1 MISRPPAL
9 EKFRTRISWE
19 DIDQESL
26 MSYLQICLIEETG
39 GSAGNNLDKDI
50 TTKVCGISNQG
61 IAHIVARENLI
72 VCGIPLIELVFKA
85 FSTKAI
91 TINSNFKDGDEV
103 EKGTSIASIKGNQ
116 KDILLIERTT
126 LNFIQKLSGIAT
138 ESKLYSNIVDKHGV
152 GLLDTRKTTPG
163 LRILEKY
170 ATSCGGSFNHR
181 MGLFDR
187 ILIKDNHLA
196 AKNIK
201 DAIAFTN
208 MLAKIKENQQKII
221 LEVEIDTIDLLI
233 PAINGGVDAVLLD
246 NFSPQQV
253 KEAVNI
259 NQERVVLE
267 ASGGIKKNYWNP
279 TRWQSHISF
288 QLEHQFM
295 PVVGSILVWIG
306 NNQ

>member
-72 VCGIPLIELVFKA
+72 VCGIPLIELIFKV

-91 TINSNFKDGDEV
+91 TINSNFKDGDEI

-208 MLAKIKENQQKII
+208 MLANIKENQQKII
-221 LEVEIDTIDLLI
+221 LEVEIDSIDLLI

-246 NFSPQQV
+246 NFSPQKV

-267 ASGGIKKNYWNP
+267 ASGGIKKNLLESYAVAKP
-279 TRWQSHISF
+279 HFISTGAPIHASRW
-288 QLEHQFM
+288 
-295 PVVGSILVWIG
+295 VDIG
-306 NNQ
+306 LDW

>member
-72 VCGIPLIELVFKA
+72 VCGIPLIELIFKV

-91 TINSNFKDGDEV
+91 TINSNFKDGDEI

-208 MLAKIKENQQKII
+208 MLANIKENQQKII
-221 LEVEIDTIDLLI
+221 LEVEIDSIDLLI

-246 NFSPQQV
+246 NFSPQKV

-267 ASGGIKKNYWNP
+267 ASGGIKKNILESYAVAKP
-279 TRWQSHISF
+279 HFISTGAPIHASRW
-288 QLEHQFM
+288 
-295 PVVGSILVWIG
+295 VDIG
-306 NNQ
+306 LDW

>member
-1 MISRPPAL
+1 MIPRPPAL
-9 EKFRTRISWE
+9 EKFRTRISWK

-39 GSAGNNLDKDI
+39 VSVVDNLDKDI
-50 TTKVCGISNQG
+50 TTKVCEISNQG
-61 IAHIVARENLI
+61 IANIVARENLI
-72 VCGIPLIELVFKA
+72 VCGIPLVEKIFKA
-85 FSTKAI
+85 FSTKEI
-91 TINSNFKDGDEV
+91 TIVSNFKDGDEI
-103 EKGTSIASIKGNQ
+103 EKGTIIASITGNQ

-138 ESKLYSNIVDKHGV
+138 ESKSYSNIVDKHGV

-163 LRILEKY
+163 LRLLEKY

-208 MLAKIKENQQKII
+208 FLTNIKENQQKII

-233 PAINGGVDAVLLD
+233 PAINSGVDAVLLD
-246 NFSPQQV
+246 NFSPKKV

-267 ASGGIKKNYWNP
+267 ASGGIKKDLLESYAEAKP
-279 TRWQSHISF
+279 HFISTGSPIHASRW
-288 QLEHQFM
+288 
-295 PVVGSILVWIG
+295 VDIG
-306 NNQ
+306 LDWQ

>member
-72 VCGIPLIELVFKA
+72 VCGIPLIELIFKV

-91 TINSNFKDGDEV
+91 TINSNFKDGDEIA
-103 EKGTSIASIKGNQ
+103 KGTSIASIKGNQ

-208 MLAKIKENQQKII
+208 MLANIKENQQKII
-221 LEVEIDTIDLLI
+221 LEVEIDSIDLLI

-246 NFSPQQV
+246 NFSPQKV

-267 ASGGIKKNYWNP
+267 ASGGIKKNLLESYAVAKP
-279 TRWQSHISF
+279 HFISTGAPIHASRW
-288 QLEHQFM
+288 
-295 PVVGSILVWIG
+295 VDIG
-306 NNQ
+306 LDW

>member
-9 EKFRTRISWE
+9 EKFCTRISWE

-85 FSTKAI
+85 FSIKAI

-267 ASGGIKKNYWNP
+267 ASGGIKKNLLESYAVAKP
-279 TRWQSHISF
+279 HFISTGAPIHASRW
-288 QLEHQFM
+288 
-295 PVVGSILVWIG
+295 VDIG
-306 NNQ
+306 LDW

>member
-9 EKFRTRISWE
+9 EKFCTRISWE

-267 ASGGIKKNYWNP
+267 ASGGIKKNLLESYAVAKP
-279 TRWQSHISF
+279 HFISTGAPIHASRW
-288 QLEHQFM
+288 
-295 PVVGSILVWIG
+295 VDIG
-306 NNQ
+306 LDC

>member
-91 TINSNFKDGDEV
+91 TINSNFKDGDEI

-267 ASGGIKKNYWNP
+267 ASGGIKKNLLESYAVAKP
-279 TRWQSHISF
+279 HFISTGAPIHASRW
-288 QLEHQFM
+288 
-295 PVVGSILVWIG
+295 VDIG
-306 NNQ
+306 LDW

>member
-1 MISRPPAL
+1 VISRPPAL

-72 VCGIPLIELVFKA
+72 VCGIPLIELIFKV

-91 TINSNFKDGDEV
+91 TINSNFKDGDEI

-208 MLAKIKENQQKII
+208 MLANIKENQQKII
-221 LEVEIDTIDLLI
+221 LEVEIDSIDLLI

-246 NFSPQQV
+246 NFSPQKV

-267 ASGGIKKNYWNP
+267 ASGGIKKNLLESYAVAKP
-279 TRWQSHISF
+279 HFISTGAPI
-288 QLEHQFM
+288 HASSW
-295 PVVGSILVWIG
+295 VDIG
-306 NNQ
+306 LDW

>member
-91 TINSNFKDGDEV
+91 TINSNFKDGDEI

-208 MLAKIKENQQKII
+208 MLANIKKNQQKII
-221 LEVEIDTIDLLI
+221 LEVEIDSIDLLI

-267 ASGGIKKNYWNP
+267 ASGGIKKNLLESYAVAKP
-279 TRWQSHISF
+279 HFISTGAPIHASRW
-288 QLEHQFM
+288 
-295 PVVGSILVWIG
+295 VDIG
-306 NNQ
+306 LDW

>member
-26 MSYLQICLIEETG
+26 MSYLQICLIEEMG
-39 GSAGNNLDKDI
+39 SSAGNNLDKDI

-72 VCGIPLIELVFKA
+72 VCGIPLIELIFKV

-91 TINSNFKDGDEV
+91 TINSNFKDGDEI

-208 MLAKIKENQQKII
+208 MLANIKENQQKII
-221 LEVEIDTIDLLI
+221 LEVEIDSIDLLI

-246 NFSPQQV
+246 NFSPQKV

-267 ASGGIKKNYWNP
+267 ASGGIKKNLLESYAVAKP
-279 TRWQSHISF
+279 HFISTGAPIHASRW
-288 QLEHQFM
+288 
-295 PVVGSILVWIG
+295 VDIG
-306 NNQ
+306 LDW

>member
-72 VCGIPLIELVFKA
+72 VCGIPLIELIFKV

-91 TINSNFKDGDEV
+91 TINSNFKDGDEI

-208 MLAKIKENQQKII
+208 FLTNIKENQQKII

-233 PAINGGVDAVLLD
+233 PAINSGVDAVLLD
-246 NFSPQQV
+246 NFSPKKV

-267 ASGGIKKNYWNP
+267 ASGGIKKDLLESYAEAKP
-279 TRWQSHISF
+279 HFISTGSPIHASRW
-288 QLEHQFM
+288 
-295 PVVGSILVWIG
+295 VDIG
-306 NNQ
+306 LDWQ

>member
-9 EKFRTRISWE
+9 ENFRTRISWE

-267 ASGGIKKNYWNP
+267 ASGGIKKNLLESYAVAKP
-279 TRWQSHISF
+279 HFISTGAPIHTSRW
-288 QLEHQFM
+288 
-295 PVVGSILVWIG
+295 VDIG
-306 NNQ
+306 LDW

>member
-1 MISRPPAL
+1 VISRPPAL
-9 EKFRTRISWE
+9 EKFCTRISWE

-267 ASGGIKKNYWNP
+267 ASGGIKKNLLESYAVAKP
-279 TRWQSHISF
+279 HFISTGAPIHASRW
-288 QLEHQFM
+288 
-295 PVVGSILVWIG
+295 VDIG
-306 NNQ
+306 LDW

>member
-1 MISRPPAL
+1 VISRPPAL

-91 TINSNFKDGDEV
+91 TINSNFKDGDEI

-208 MLAKIKENQQKII
+208 MLANIKKNQQKII
-221 LEVEIDTIDLLI
+221 LEVEIDSIDLLI

-267 ASGGIKKNYWNP
+267 ASGGIKKNLLESYAVAKP
-279 TRWQSHISF
+279 HFISTGAPIHASRW
-288 QLEHQFM
+288 
-295 PVVGSILVWIG
+295 VDIG
-306 NNQ
+306 LDW

>member
-267 ASGGIKKNYWNP
+267 ASGGIKKNLLESYAVAKP
-279 TRWQSHISF
+279 HFISTGAPIHASRW
-288 QLEHQFM
+288 
-295 PVVGSILVWIG
+295 VDIG
-306 NNQ
+306 LDW

>member
-1 MISRPPAL
+1 VISRPPAL

-72 VCGIPLIELVFKA
+72 VCGIPLIELIFKV

-91 TINSNFKDGDEV
+91 TINSNFKDGDEI

-208 MLAKIKENQQKII
+208 MLANIKENQQKII
-221 LEVEIDTIDLLI
+221 LEVEIDSIDLLI

-246 NFSPQQV
+246 NFSPQKV

-267 ASGGIKKNYWNP
+267 ASGGIKKNLLESYAVAKP
-279 TRWQSHISF
+279 HFISTGAPIHASRW
-288 QLEHQFM
+288 
-295 PVVGSILVWIG
+295 VDIG
-306 NNQ
+306 LDW

>member
-267 ASGGIKKNYWNP
+267 ASGGIKKNLLESYAVAKP
-279 TRWQSHISF
+279 HFISTGAPIHASRW
-288 QLEHQFM
+288 
-295 PVVGSILVWIG
+295 VDIG
-306 NNQ
+306 LDWQ

>member
-19 DIDQESL
+19 DIDQGSL

-39 GSAGNNLDKDI
+39 ESAGNNLDKDI
-50 TTKVCGISNQG
+50 TTKVCGISNHG
-61 IAHIVARENLI
+61 IANIVARENLV
-72 VCGIPLIELVFKA
+72 VCGIPMIEMIIKA
-85 FSTKAI
+85 FSAKAI
-91 TINSNFKDGDEV
+91 SVNSNIKDGDEIK
-103 EKGTSIASIKGNQ
+103 KGEIIATIEGNQ
-116 KDILLIERTT
+116 RDILLIERTT

-267 ASGGIKKNYWNP
+267 ASGGIKKKLLESYAVAKP
-279 TRWQSHISF
+279 HFISTGAPIHASRW
-288 QLEHQFM
+288 
-295 PVVGSILVWIG
+295 VDIG
-306 NNQ
+306 LDW

>member
-9 EKFRTRISWE
+9 EKFCTRISWE

-267 ASGGIKKNYWNP
+267 ASGGIKKNLLESYAVAKP
-279 TRWQSHISF
+279 HFISTGAPIHASRW
-288 QLEHQFM
+288 
-295 PVVGSILVWIG
+295 VDIG
-306 NNQ
+306 LDW

>member
-50 TTKVCGISNQG
+50 TTNVCGISNQG

-72 VCGIPLIELVFKA
+72 VCGIPLIELIFKV

-91 TINSNFKDGDEV
+91 TINSNFKDGDEI

-208 MLAKIKENQQKII
+208 MLANIKENQQKII
-221 LEVEIDTIDLLI
+221 LEVEIDSIDLLI

-246 NFSPQQV
+246 NFSPQKV

-267 ASGGIKKNYWNP
+267 ASGGIKKNLLESYAVAKP
-279 TRWQSHISF
+279 HFISTGAPIHASRW
-288 QLEHQFM
+288 
-295 PVVGSILVWIG
+295 VDIG
-306 NNQ
+306 LDW

>member
-1 MISRPPAL
+1 VISRPPAL

-267 ASGGIKKNYWNP
+267 ASGGIKKNLLESYAVAKP
-279 TRWQSHISF
+279 HFISTGAPIHASRW
-288 QLEHQFM
+288 
-295 PVVGSILVWIG
+295 VDIG
-306 NNQ
+306 LDW

>member
-72 VCGIPLIELVFKA
+72 VCGIPLIELIFKV

-91 TINSNFKDGDEV
+91 TINSNFKDGDEI

-208 MLAKIKENQQKII
+208 MLANIKKNQQKII
-221 LEVEIDTIDLLI
+221 LEVEIDSIDLLI

-267 ASGGIKKNYWNP
+267 ASGGIKKNLLESYAVAKP
-279 TRWQSHISF
+279 HFISTGAPIHASRW
-288 QLEHQFM
+288 
-295 PVVGSILVWIG
+295 VDIG
-306 NNQ
+306 LDW